1 MAREKRK
8 DKKRDL
14 DFEIS
19 FYEGVL
25 KKRPDFFQALTAVG
39 NAYTARGDYAEGLR
53 IDLRLKRLRRDDPM
67 VHYNL
72 ACSYSLLGKIDSAF
86 KTLKTAIGLGY
97 DDFNYLRRDPD
108 LDNLRKDKRFE
119 TLFKALKR

>member
-25 KKRPDFFQALTAVG
+25 KKRPDFFQALTALG
-39 NAYTARGDYAEGLR
+39 NAYTVRGDYAEGLK
-53 IDLRLKRLRRDDPM
+53 IDLRLSRLRRDDPM

-86 KTLKTAIGLGY
+86 KTLKNAIGLGY

-108 LDNLRKDKRFE
+108 LENLRKDKRFE

>member
-25 KKRPDFFQALTAVG
+25 NKRPDFFQALTALG
-39 NAYTARGDYAEGLR
+39 NAYTARGDYAKGLK
-53 IDLRLKRLRRDDPM
+53 IDLALIRLRRDDPL

-72 ACSYSLLGKIDSAF
+72 ACSYSLLGKIDPAF
-86 KTLKTAIGLGY
+86 KTLKNAIGLGY

-108 LDNLRKDKRFE
+108 LENLRKDKRFE
-119 TLFKALKR
+119 TLFKTLKR